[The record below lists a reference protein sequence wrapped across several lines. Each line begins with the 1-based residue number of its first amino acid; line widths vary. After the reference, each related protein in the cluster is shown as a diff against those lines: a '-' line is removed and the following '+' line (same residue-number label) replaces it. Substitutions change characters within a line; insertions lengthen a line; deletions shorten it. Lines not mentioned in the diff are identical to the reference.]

1 MRTRSCSAV
10 PDPGH
15 SEEIIHIVMLPF
27 FHLDKAVLLGIPI
40 WHVSP
45 FSCTLFVGPV
55 SLCVEVIVQWG
66 RIWILWAKHLVPSF
80 PESETHTSLPRHY
93 VTGVVAVNIFYP
105 MEFISDSSCKA
116 NFIWK
121 KIFFYPRVIIFDEIN
136 CPMLLKMHVSVANRD
151 AKREFPGVS
160 AG

>member
-1 MRTRSCSAV
+1 M
-10 PDPGH
+10 
-15 SEEIIHIVMLPF
+15 
-27 FHLDKAVLLGIPI
+27 
-40 WHVSP
+40 
-45 FSCTLFVGPV
+45 
-55 SLCVEVIVQWG
+55 
-66 RIWILWAKHLVPSF
+66 
-80 PESETHTSLPRHY
+80 
-93 VTGVVAVNIFYP
+93 TGVVAVNIFYP

-151 AKREFPGVS
+151 AKREFPGGS